1 MVQPVVRG
9 DIEALLGIVREP
21 KLGHFLVFGLGG
33 VFAEAINDIAMIPVT
48 ASTQQIRDALG
59 RTRLGAVLTS
69 SRWRGDRSADQF
81 VTAAVAPWVPVI
93 HPCWSGGMPVLVE
106 GAAEPVRSADIEA
119 RGPLWI
125 GHRFRAA
132 GTAVRRYGAS
142 GGAVLVI
149 ELLELPQRVQD

>member
-1 MVQPVVRG
+1 MVVLPRLPGGLAV
-9 DIEALLGIVREP
+9 ETALAPWWAAAADVE
-21 KLGHFLVFGLGG
+21 
-33 VFAEAINDIAMIPVT
+33 
-48 ASTQQIRDALG
+48 
-59 RTRLGAVLTS
+59 VLWMETL
-69 SRWRGDRSADQF
+69 
-81 VTAAVAPWVPVI
+81 WVPVI